1 MLTKKRKI
9 IISVIVIGIGFIMA
23 ILYFANKSKNKSAE
37 ISSEKNKITPSITRP
52 LKFPQGK
59 ISVEIQKNNKHK
71 ESGKSTTS
79 PVVVVKPFSQKPY
92 FDNKNKLEL
101 EQNKDK
107 KTNKPKNK
115 VVLSEKEIFEKLYPS
130 SFRDILLELQD
141 FMISEGVIEER
152 ERVNFQTEDEIMDFA
167 KKAIKFFEQKKVI
180 SSEDAKRF
188 IEIGIPQWRKI
199 KHQEAENLRQGK
211 PQGVIGFYKKVLN
224 NSICQQSQRSFNLS
238 ENIDLS
244 LLRENYGTHIK
255 DRKGNYLFTLI
266 PSNSSVTEKP
276 FFYIS
281 VSFYLVALV
290 FFLYFVNS
298 LIKKLFFFN
307 SSVRIFVNLFL
318 EISHSF
324 ALKEHL
330 YFL

>member
-37 ISSEKNKITPSITRP
+37 ILSEKTKITPSITRP

-141 FMISEGVIEER
+141 FMISEGVLEER

-238 ENIDLS
+238 ENI
-244 LLRENYGTHIK
+244 RELFFGEIFQPAFAAAVPLCPPCFKYGAGI
-255 DRKGNYLFTLI
+255 G
-266 PSNSSVTEKP
+266 P
-276 FFYIS
+276 FPG
-281 VSFYLVALV
+281 VALWAPTCDDWMLLLGKIPV
-290 FFLYFVNS
+290 PTGCLNKVCVCCNA
-298 LIKKLFFFN
+298 IWDCTTG
-307 SSVRIFVNLFL
+307 ICGCDM
-318 EISHSF
+318 
-324 ALKEHL
+324 
-330 YFL
+330 